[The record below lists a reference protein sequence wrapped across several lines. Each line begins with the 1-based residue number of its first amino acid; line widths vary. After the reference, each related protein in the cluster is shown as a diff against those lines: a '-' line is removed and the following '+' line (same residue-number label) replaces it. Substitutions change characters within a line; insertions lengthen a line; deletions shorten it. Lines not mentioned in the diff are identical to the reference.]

1 MSRVKHRMRWA
12 VAPGARLALAGG
24 VMGLALTA
32 CGSSPSTG
40 GSSSASGSSALRS
53 PRSAPFTGPTR
64 PTAISSTPAASPP
77 CTHQRRGGVMGHHL
91 TCTIV
96 DNRGEPADAVP
107 AANNMLPALPTWS
120 GSWPVTAA

>member
-24 VMGLALTA
+24 VVGLALTA
-32 CGSSPSTG
+32 CAGRAPSAG
-40 GSSSASGSSALRS
+40 GSSSTSAGGSSALEIAAFS
-53 PRSAPFTGPTR
+53 PFTGPNAPYGYFQYTGCVSAVH
-64 PTAISSTPAASPP
+64 AINAG
-77 CTHQRRGGVMGHHL
+77 GGVMGHHM

-107 AANNMLPALPTWS
+107 AATIP
-120 GSWPVTAA
+120 

>member
-40 GSSSASGSSALRS
+40 GSSSASGSSALEIAAFS
-53 PRSAPFTGPTR
+53 PFTGPNAPYGYFQYTGCVSAV
-64 PTAISSTPAASPP
+64 PVINAV
-77 CTHQRRGGVMGHHL
+77 GGVMGHHL

-107 AANNMLPALPTWS
+107 AANNMLA
-120 GSWPVTAA
+120 